1 MCIAFARQFNH
12 DYGWLV
18 TCYIWIE
25 SLKGCHFLTY
35 CYVYVIFLYFIGM
48 DFSHD
53 YDGTNELLVAGSRE
67 RLQACKCVILAF
79 GDLGYTDPPI
89 PDISDALGEY
99 TDSDGMEALKSK
111 IHEILI
117 LSQVV
122 RDDEILS
129 LDVTSLQGDDHFT
142 VSLQLVFGSET
153 FNLPIIR

>member
-1 MCIAFARQFNH
+1 
-12 DYGWLV
+12 
-18 TCYIWIE
+18 
-25 SLKGCHFLTY
+25 
-35 CYVYVIFLYFIGM
+35 M